1 MKNMEDKIK
10 VSIITVCYNSE
21 KTIQR
26 TIESVLQ
33 QTYDNI
39 EYIIVDGKSKDRTME
54 IAESYKPCFRD
65 MKVISEP
72 DKGIYDAM
80 NKGID
85 MASGELIGIINSDD
99 FYEENA
105 VETMVNAYERGKHA
119 VYHGKICTV
128 DRTTGAVIGESQ
140 TPGNADQLD
149 QGMSISHP
157 TCFIPKA
164 TYRKYGK
171 FNTKYSCVADYDLML
186 RYKQCGEVEFVPVDA
201 VIANFTVGGTCCT
214 HKAFYDLL
222 DMQLDH
228 GMISRKEAVIKKTK
242 AKISE
247 LWSAKV

>member
-1 MKNMEDKIK
+1 MEDKIK
-10 VSIITVCYNSE
+10 VTIITVCYNSE

-54 IAESYKPCFRD
+54 IAESYKPRFRD

-85 MASGELIGIINSDD
+85 MASGELVGIINSDD

-105 VETMVNAYERGKHA
+105 VETVVNAYERGKHA
-119 VYHGKICTV
+119 VYHGKMRTV
-128 DRTTGAVIGESQ
+128 DRTSGAVVGESQ
-140 TPGNADQLD
+140 TPGNPDKLD
-149 QGMSISHP
+149 QEMSINHP

-186 RYKQCGEVEFVPVDA
+186 RYRQCSEVEFVPVDA

-222 DMQLDH
+222 DMQVDY
-228 GMISRKEAVIKKTK
+228 GMISRKEAVVQK
-242 AKISE
+242 AKAMITGFLAGE
-247 LWSAKV
+247 DR